1 MAGLNDQYT
10 TPLTKLRGGYPRPYR
25 GFPVSL
31 VVKNGCF
38 NASDGVILLSGLS
51 VKHLSRRST
60 KWFRSLDS
68 TSFIPPDAAKRRVR
82 RSRVG
87 LTTARVLTVV
97 CIPVSLYVPNKKICG
112 YDNDAV
118 KESRTRGVQ
127 SGIIIEIL
135 IGGCV
140 ENVSSTPSDLG

>member
-1 MAGLNDQYT
+1 MSNQCT
-10 TPLTKLRGGYPRPYR
+10 TPLTKLRGGHPRLYR

-31 VVKNGCF
+31 TVKNGCF

-51 VKHLSRRST
+51 VKHLSRRSM

-97 CIPVSLYVPNKKICG
+97 CIPVSLNTPEGKASIKMQTRTAGFNRDQDQNRNWRLV
-112 YDNDAV
+112 
-118 KESRTRGVQ
+118 ES
-127 SGIIIEIL
+127 
-135 IGGCV
+135 
-140 ENVSSTPSDLG
+140 VSLTPSDPG